1 MNIWDII
8 CGHHYEIS
16 IWHANQNAGKHGVE
30 NKPNYTFLAPKM
42 YIFFFFSM
50 KPSNNCSDFKQYF
63 HGTLPLTIHDIQ

>member
-16 IWHANQNAGKHGVE
+16 IWHANQNAGKHGAE
-30 NKPNYTFLAPKM
+30 NEPNYTFLASKI
-42 YIFFFFSM
+42 YFFFFNEA
-50 KPSNNCSDFKQYF
+50 SNNCSDLKQYF